1 MLPQRSRK
9 IQSGAPV
16 EGAQR
21 DVLAR
26 LGCTLAQW
34 ARLPE
39 QNTSAM
45 VPRVGFALDSRQIVE
60 GSDVRQARGRARF

>member
-1 MLPQRSRK
+1 M
-9 IQSGAPV
+9 

-34 ARLPE
+34 VRVPE

-45 VPRVGFALDSRQIVE
+45 VPCVGFALDSRQIVQ
-60 GSDVRQARGRARF
+60 GSDVRQGTRESPFLSTTIHMTPKAQR